1 MIGTIIDKNDFESIQ
16 LFEALENLQ
25 NMGLIK
31 YQLHSNGVN
40 LDDASISVEVISDA
54 CPIDFQSMTAN

>member
-1 MIGTIIDKNDFESIQ
+1 MIGTIIDKDDWESIR

-31 YQLHSNGVN
+31 YELHTNGVN
-40 LDDASISVEVISDA
+40 LDGASVSVEVISDA
-54 CPIDFQSMTAN
+54 YPIDFQSMTAN